1 MPKDVSTPKGNPV
14 RLYSYADAN
23 LYHNKMS
30 GKAVTAILHFINK
43 TPFDWFT
50 KTQAVV
56 NTATFGAESTAAR
69 TALEQ
74 MRTNKMT
81 LAYLGVPIIGPSILF
96 GDNKSVVDT
105 TSKPH
110 GKLHKRHLM
119 LSYHYVREALATGEY
134 VYAFVNGKDNPSDIL
149 SKHWS
154 HAAVWPLIKPI
165 LFHGGD
171 TMELLDNEGEKG
183 DNS

>member
-1 MPKDVSTPKGNPV
+1 MPKDIPTPKGNPV

-69 TALEQ
+69 TALEHPLRLCNVRLR
-74 MRTNKMT
+74 MIVVSTNEKT
-81 LAYLGVPIIGPSILF
+81 LHISLQSSSNTLPPSI
-96 GDNKSVVDT
+96 
-105 TSKPH
+105 
-110 GKLHKRHLM
+110 
-119 LSYHYVREALATGEY
+119 
-134 VYAFVNGKDNPSDIL
+134 
-149 SKHWS
+149 
-154 HAAVWPLIKPI
+154 
-165 LFHGGD
+165 
-171 TMELLDNEGEKG
+171 
-183 DNS
+183 